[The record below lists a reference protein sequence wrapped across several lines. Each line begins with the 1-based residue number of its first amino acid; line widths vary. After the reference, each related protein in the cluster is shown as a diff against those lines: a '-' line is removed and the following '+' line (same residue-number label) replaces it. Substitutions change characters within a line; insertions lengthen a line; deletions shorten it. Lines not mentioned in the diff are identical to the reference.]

1 MWRNAVQKFSSSGSG
16 FDPSFSKTEKVRVVE
31 VRAGEQR
38 AEREADWVEM
48 QWECQAVLLQSL
60 KMVIYTNRCARQ
72 RKVAPE
78 CVMAQLLRL

>member
-1 MWRNAVQKFSSSGSG
+1 MQFRSSAAVVVGLIQVSVRQKRSGL
-16 FDPSFSKTEKVRVVE
+16 SKCALASK
-31 VRAGEQR
+31 EQK
-38 AEREADWVEM
+38 EWVDWVEM